1 MPAGEET
8 PEDDLG
14 SPPAPQHAP
23 APAAAAAARAGGARE
38 GPAAAR
44 PGAPGRRRLLKKGA
58 PGPLPPSDAPGARE
72 DADAVGTLDADG
84 PVVARRRAAGGL
96 SDSDSGTRARMSS
109 ASSGAAEDG
118 ADGGRRAAA
127 PPGSGH
133 AKRAAQGQQ
142 SPSKRARWAEAD
154 DAGAESSGQR
164 MPASPT
170 PPPAAAGDADME
182 AAPVTGGDEPHD
194 AAALPAAGAPAGGGG
209 STARKRSRGSRLP
222 NKRARPQSTDSDAGD
237 TGGCMRSPGSSAG
250 AELGAVAASE
260 AATTP
265 PAGPQEPAWVAAAA
279 AEDAEVGD
287 GVPPVQ
293 TGGAEPVGV
302 RAAGAPPAAASAE
315 ELEEVLEDETE
326 RMLRELDAEA
336 AASCLED
343 GAGIPASSRAE

>member
-1 MPAGEET
+1 MPAAEET

-14 SPPAPQHAP
+14 SPPASQHAP
-23 APAAAAAARAGGARE
+23 APAAAAAAREGGARE
-38 GPAAAR
+38 GPATAR

-58 PGPLPPSDAPGARE
+58 PGPLPPSDAPGAME
-72 DADAVGTLDADG
+72 DADAVGALNADG

-109 ASSGAAEDG
+109 ASSGAMEDS

-127 PPGSGH
+127 QPGSGH

-164 MPASPT
+164 MPPSPT
-170 PPPAAAGDADME
+170 PPPAAPGDADMD
-182 AAPVTGGDEPHD
+182 AALVTGGGEPHD
-194 AAALPAAGAPAGGGG
+194 AGALPAGGAPAGDGG

-222 NKRARPQSTDSDAGD
+222 NKRPRPQLPDFPAGD
-237 TGGCMRSPGSSAG
+237 PGGCMRSPDSSAG
-250 AELGAVAASE
+250 AEPGPVAASE
-260 AATTP
+260 AAHAP
-265 PAGPQEPAWVAAAA
+265 PEAPQELAPGAAAA
-279 AEDAEVGD
+279 AEDVEVGD

-293 TGGAEPVGV
+293 PGAAEPLGV
-302 RAAGAPPAAASAE
+302 RAAGAPPAAASAA

-326 RMLRELDAEA
+326 RMLLELDVE
-336 AASCLED
+336 AASCPGMEQE
-343 GAGIPASSRAE
+343 ARRP